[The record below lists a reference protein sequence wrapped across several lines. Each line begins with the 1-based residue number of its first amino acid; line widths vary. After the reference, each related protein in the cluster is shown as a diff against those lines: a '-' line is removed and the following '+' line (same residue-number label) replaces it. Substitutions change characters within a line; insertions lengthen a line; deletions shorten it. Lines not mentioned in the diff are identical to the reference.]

1 MGAPF
6 SYLRLK
12 IESGISGVPAR
23 QGTMELSIR
32 RSGRKAQPLRIPLC
46 PPPQTDS
53 ADTPADSLFLSGSER
68 DVRLFSST
76 NSSPDGPS
84 CPLPFQNRPPA
95 SVPPFVLLRKTM
107 PYVPVLPNPPVPR
120 AVSSSA
126 CTGSNSTARYGI
138 TTSCAIRS
146 SGVTTRT
153 LSESLCNTTIYSPR

>member
-32 RSGRKAQPLRIPLC
+32 RSGRKARPLRIPLC

-53 ADTPADSLFLSGSER
+53 ADTPG
-68 DVRLFSST
+68 
-76 NSSPDGPS
+76 G
-84 CPLPFQNRPPA
+84 LPFSFRLGKRCPSLLFHEQFARRTVLSSSVSGQA
-95 SVPPFVLLRKTM
+95 SGKRSAVCPSRKTM

>member
-1 MGAPF
+1 MGAP
-6 SYLRLK
+6 
-12 IESGISGVPAR
+12 
-23 QGTMELSIR
+23 
-32 RSGRKAQPLRIPLC
+32 
-46 PPPQTDS
+46 
-53 ADTPADSLFLSGSER
+53 LFLSSAENRKRHFRRSRPARHDGALHPPFRQKSAALAYPALPAAPDRPHRCPGGLSFSFRSER

-95 SVPPFVLLRKTM
+95 SVPPFVLLRETV